1 MEPMSMARMTARPPE
16 RRTTWQR
23 YGLSITLA
31 ALFLVSWI
39 GQAVTEWFVVA
50 SEAEEHGT
58 SVTVSDYL
66 WQFGQSTLENW
77 QSEFLQLL
85 TFVVLTTLLV
95 HMGSPESRDSD
106 DETRAA
112 LERIEAKVDSL
123 RRAHQPD
130 EASQRN

>member
-1 MEPMSMARMTARPPE
+1 MTAHPPE
-16 RRTTWQR
+16 RTTIWQR

-31 ALFLVSWI
+31 AMFLVSWI

-50 SEAEEHGT
+50 ADAEAHGT
-58 SVTVSDYL
+58 PASFGDYL

-85 TFVVLTTLLV
+85 AFVVLTTLLV
-95 HMGSPESRDSD
+95 HIGSPESRDT
-106 DETRAA
+106 DEETQAA

-123 RRAHQPD
+123 RRANQP
-130 EASQRN
+130 S